1 MDARQ
6 TQARRRLDE
15 RLAQLKPVSRFA
27 IPRRGWVRAVRDV
40 LGMTAGQLGGR
51 IGMRPQSVL
60 DLEKS
65 EIAGTVQLKTLRK
78 AAAALDCT
86 LVYALVPNSTLDAYV
101 MTRAREV
108 ARRELARVDHSMAL
122 EDQGLSDAER
132 EARLEDYVR
141 EYIRTS
147 GIWDAV

>member
-1 MDARQ
+1 
-6 TQARRRLDE
+6 
-15 RLAQLKPVSRFA
+15 
-27 IPRRGWVRAVRDV
+27 
-40 LGMTAGQLGGR
+40 MTAGQLGGR

-65 EIAGTVQLKTLRK
+65 EIAGTVQLNTLRK